1 MSLNGILSS
10 ALSALQTNTAAL
22 RVVSNNVANMNTP
35 GYDRRVVNQQVLV
48 TGGQLQGV
56 SISDVQRMADKFLTQ
71 ETLSA
76 NSASSQYSTQSTI
89 FDQLNGMLGQPGD
102 GTALTTQLDNI
113 YAALGSAAL
122 APNASSSQQGIL
134 NSFQSFAGTV
144 SNLSTS
150 LNTLQQQVDQQV
162 GTTVSSVNNLIQ
174 QVYSL
179 NQQILK
185 AGALGDTS
193 SGLLD
198 QRDVAVQ
205 NLSNLIDV
213 RTATQSN
220 GSLVVMTNDGM
231 NLVGDTYAK
240 LSYNSG
246 NANGAYSPIT
256 ISNINPPTGG
266 VIGQTQTLDPHLT
279 SGTLK
284 GLVDMRDGTL
294 SDLQQELGSL
304 AQNASLAFNTQS
316 NANTSVPP
324 PTSMEGRNTGLLA
337 TDALNF
343 TGKTTIAVADSGG
356 NLVSRVD
363 VDFDAG
369 TLSVNGGGAVS
380 IGTTVGSF
388 ATALNTA
395 LGGNGSAS
403 FTDGTLSVAATGGN
417 GVIVQDDATNP
428 SSRSGSGFSQ
438 YFGLNDIFRA
448 AAPSITATGLS
459 ASDDSGLAAGGSMS
473 FVLKDGNGNI
483 AKQASVNVAAGMTI
497 GNVITA
503 INTSLGGAAT
513 ATLASD
519 GSLTITPA
527 SQYAGYALNVTNDTT
542 QRGTT
547 GMSFTTMFG
556 VGPQQ
561 KSALAQSFNVNPQL
575 SASPSRLRVC
585 AKQHHCHKRC
595 GR

>member
-185 AGALGDTS
+185 AGAAGRYVVWSARSARRGSAEPFQFDRRAHT
-193 SGLLD
+193 
-198 QRDVAVQ
+198 
-205 NLSNLIDV
+205 
-213 RTATQSN
+213 TQSN

-240 LSYNSG
+240 LSYSSG

-266 VIGQTQTLDPHLT
+266 VIGQPQTLDPHLDIRQAQ
-279 SGTLK
+279 GP
-284 GLVDMRDGTL
+284 VDMRDGTL
-294 SDLQQELGSL
+294 VAICSRNSATSRTD
-304 AQNASLAFNTQS
+304 ASLAFNTQS

-324 PTSMEGRNTGLLA
+324 PTSMEGRDTGLLA

-343 TGKTTIAVADSGG
+343 TGKTTIAVADSSG
-356 NLVSRVD
+356 NLVSRID

-380 IGTTVGSF
+380 IGTTVGRFRHRAEHRARQQRLCQLHQWRAHASPPTA
-388 ATALNTA
+388 ATA
-395 LGGNGSAS
+395 
-403 FTDGTLSVAATGGN
+403 
-417 GVIVQDDATNP
+417 
-428 SSRSGSGFSQ
+428 SSCRTTRPRH
-438 YFGLNDIFRA
+438 RA
-448 AAPSITATGLS
+448 AAARASRNFS
-459 ASDDSGLAAGGSMS
+459 A
-473 FVLKDGNGNI
+473 
-483 AKQASVNVAAGMTI
+483 
-497 GNVITA
+497 
-503 INTSLGGAAT
+503 
-513 ATLASD
+513 
-519 GSLTITPA
+519 
-527 SQYAGYALNVTNDTT
+527 
-542 QRGTT
+542 
-547 GMSFTTMFG
+547 
-556 VGPQQ
+556 
-561 KSALAQSFNVNPQL
+561 
-575 SASPSRLRVC
+575 
-585 AKQHHCHKRC
+585 
-595 GR
+595 